1 MAERLSEKE
10 RRELAEAHKDDID
23 VESAAPVT
31 PKRLGQMISLRLDP
45 EVVIALRDLAIERG
59 VSLSDL
65 LREGA
70 AKVLT
75 EASQPMYVTRFR
87 FTVDVGSPAQA
98 VVDPQTPTSSTPL
111 GYSSFSSDEVTAA
124 A

>member
-10 RRELAEAHKDDID
+10 RRELAEAHKDDLD
-23 VESAAPVT
+23 VESATPVT

-45 EVVIALRDLAIERG
+45 EVVIALRDLAVERG

-70 AKVLT
+70 ARVLA
-75 EASQPMYVTRFR
+75 EASQPMHMTQFR
-87 FTVDVGSPAQA
+87 FTVDIGSPVQ
-98 VVDPQTPTSSTPL
+98 VVNPQTPTSSKPM
-111 GYSSFSSDEVTAA
+111 GYSSFSSDQVTAA